1 MEAPGKNFG
10 GLLTVKSQR
19 GKKII
24 STRITGVVFL
34 IGTFPNSDFS
44 PVITTKG
51 WRTEGVDDQPTGTE
65 LITG

>member
-10 GLLTVKSQR
+10 GILTVKSQR
-19 GKKII
+19 GKKIV

-51 WRTEGVDDQPTGTE
+51 W
-65 LITG
+65 